1 MREAALFVLL
11 IAGTV
16 GAALA
21 QQATSPATGD
31 LGSGRDLGT
40 GGGITAGP
48 GGTTANNGSRSG
60 IDGIGGTGVTGDT
73 GPDRDLGTGSAEPLR
88 PGERLGTGSGAVGG
102 TQAPAI
108 GDPAF
113 LRLDANR
120 NGVVDRSEA
129 ELDAALAR
137 DFATADANR
146 DGSLSLNEFQAL
158 GRQP

>member
-1 MREAALFVLL
+1 VREAALFVLL

-21 QQATSPATGD
+21 QQATSPAPATGD

-40 GGGITAGP
+40 GGGITA
-48 GGTTANNGSRSG
+48 TTNNGSRSG

-73 GPDRDLGTGSAEPLR
+73 GPDRDLGTGSTEPLR
-88 PGERLGTGSGAVGG
+88 PGEQPGTGSGAVGD